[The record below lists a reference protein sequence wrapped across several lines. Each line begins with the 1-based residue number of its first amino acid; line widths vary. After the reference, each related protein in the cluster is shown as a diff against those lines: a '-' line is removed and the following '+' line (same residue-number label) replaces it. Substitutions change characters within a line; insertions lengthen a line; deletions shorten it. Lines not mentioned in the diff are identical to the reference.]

1 MPVQLKRIS
10 AIASLVEKGSR
21 VADIGADHGRLS
33 IFLRQN
39 GIAKSVIATDLRQ
52 KPLEN
57 AVKNI
62 QKSNIDNIQT
72 RLCDGFDGICED
84 EIDTAVI
91 AGMGGEVIAGII
103 DRAPFIAKKKIK
115 LVLQP
120 MSSAEALR
128 KYLLQKGFYIGTE
141 LTIEE
146 DGKIYTII
154 PAVFDGKVRKRD
166 LFYIYAGERDFSTYQ
181 AKQYTKKLYNR
192 LKGERPAFEKSGN
205 LDEYAALCERLYNT
219 SIG

>member
-1 MPVQLKRIS
+1 MPVLTKRIS
-10 AIASLVEKGSR
+10 AIASLVQKGSR

-33 IFLRQN
+33 IYLRQH

-52 KPLEN
+52 KPLQN

-62 QKSNIDNIQT
+62 TAAGVGGIDT
-72 RLCDGFDGICED
+72 RLCDGFDKICPD

-103 DRAPFIAKKKIK
+103 DRASFVAQNKIK

-128 KYLLQKGFYIGTE
+128 EYLLSNGFFIDTE
-141 LTIEE
+141 LTVEE
-146 DGKIYTII
+146 EGKVYTVIS
-154 PAVFDGKVRKRD
+154 AVFDGIKRKKD
-166 LFYIYAGERDFSTYQ
+166 LFYLYAGERDFTTDE
-181 AKQYTKKLYNR
+181 AKIYVKNLYNR
-192 LKGERPAFEKSGN
+192 LMGERPAFEKSDKK
-205 LDEYAALCERLYNT
+205 DEYALLCERLYNI

>member
-1 MPVQLKRIS
+1 MPQLIKRIS
-10 AIASLVEKGSR
+10 AIASLVQKDSH

-33 IFLRQN
+33 IYLRQN

-52 KPLEN
+52 KPLQN

-62 QKSNIDNIQT
+62 TAAGVDGIQT
-72 RLCDGFDGICED
+72 RLCDGFDKICPN

-103 DRAPFIAKKKIK
+103 DRAPFIAQNKIK

-128 KYLLQKGFYIGTE
+128 KYLLENGFNVGEE
-141 LTIEE
+141 LTVEK
-146 DGKIYTII
+146 DGKVYTVM
-154 PAVFDGKVRKRD
+154 PAVFDGKKRKRD
-166 LFYIYAGERDFSTYQ
+166 LFYIYAGKRDFSTRE
-181 AKQYTKKLYNR
+181 AKLYTKKLYNR
-192 LKGERPAFEKSGN
+192 LVGERPAFEKDGRIC
-205 LDEYAALCERLYNT
+205 EHATLCERLYNT

>member
-1 MPVQLKRIS
+1 MPVLTKRIS
-10 AIASLVEKGSR
+10 AIASLVQKGSR

-33 IFLRQN
+33 IYLRQH

-52 KPLEN
+52 KPLQN

-62 QKSNIDNIQT
+62 TAAGVGGIDT
-72 RLCDGFDGICED
+72 RLCDGFDKICPD

-103 DRAPFIAKKKIK
+103 DRAPFVAQNKIK

-128 KYLLQKGFYIGTE
+128 EYLLSNGFFIGTE
-141 LTIEE
+141 LTVEE
-146 DGKIYTII
+146 EGKVYTVIS
-154 PAVFDGKVRKRD
+154 AVFDGIKRKKD
-166 LFYIYAGERDFSTYQ
+166 LFYLYAGERDFTTDE
-181 AKQYTKKLYNR
+181 AKIYVKKLYNR
-192 LKGERPAFEKSGN
+192 LMGERPAFEKSDKK
-205 LDEYAALCERLYNT
+205 DEYALLCERLYNI

>member
-1 MPVQLKRIS
+1 MPVLTKRIS
-10 AIASLVEKGSR
+10 AIASLVQKGSR

-33 IFLRQN
+33 IYLRQH

-52 KPLEN
+52 KPLQN

-62 QKSNIDNIQT
+62 TAAGVGGIDT
-72 RLCDGFDGICED
+72 RLCDGFDKICPD

-103 DRAPFIAKKKIK
+103 DRASFVAQNKIK

-128 KYLLQKGFYIGTE
+128 EYLLSNGFFIDTE
-141 LTIEE
+141 LTVEE
-146 DGKIYTII
+146 EGKVYTVIS
-154 PAVFDGKVRKRD
+154 AVFDGIKRKKD
-166 LFYIYAGERDFSTYQ
+166 LFYLYAGERDFTTDE
-181 AKQYTKKLYNR
+181 AKIYVKKLYNR
-192 LKGERPAFEKSGN
+192 LMGERPAFEKSDKK
-205 LDEYAALCERLYNT
+205 DEYALLCERLYNI

>member
-1 MPVQLKRIS
+1 MPQLIKRIS
-10 AIASLVEKGSR
+10 AIASLVQKDSH

-33 IFLRQN
+33 IYLRQN

-52 KPLEN
+52 KPLQN

-62 QKSNIDNIQT
+62 TAAGVDGIQT
-72 RLCDGFDGICED
+72 RLCDGFDKICPN

-103 DRAPFIAKKKIK
+103 DRAPFIAQNKIK

-128 KYLLQKGFYIGTE
+128 KYLLENGFAK
-141 LTIEE
+141 LTI
-146 DGKIYTII
+146 
-154 PAVFDGKVRKRD
+154 
-166 LFYIYAGERDFSTYQ
+166 
-181 AKQYTKKLYNR
+181 KLN
-192 LKGERPAFEKSGN
+192 GQEICSFNGQTETDA
-205 LDEYAALCERLYNT
+205 NT
-219 SIG
+219 R